1 MKLQT
6 MNTQRAQIKKL
17 REEIHAQRE
26 IQKEYAHEYYLMGNE
41 CITKAHDPN
50 AAIRSF
56 DKALKLYPEFVD
68 AWVRKGVTLL
78 DMGDGFQAVTCLNEA
93 VRLNPKSFKAR
104 YNRGKSYLQLKYYDE
119 AVSDF
124 VEGIH

>member
-1 MKLQT
+1 MESFGKRRIVAKAVRNQVEKPEVQRLLRMKLQT
-6 MNTQRAQIKKL
+6 MNTGREQIKKL

-56 DKALKLYPEFVD
+56 D
-68 AWVRKGVTLL
+68 TSQSL
-78 DMGDGFQAVTCLNEA
+78 DPGDGRCIESCLPRIETIGCRRHA
-93 VRLNPKSFKAR
+93 GFP
-104 YNRGKSYLQLKYYDE
+104 
-119 AVSDF
+119 
-124 VEGIH
+124 